1 VRVLIVKLSSLGD
14 VVHAMPVVHDIRVA
28 FPDALIDWVV
38 EPGFAPLVRRVDGIA
53 ETIECALRRWSK
65 GWWRADVR
73 AEWRAFRSRLK
84 REQYDAVIDLQGL
97 TKSALIARA
106 ARGVSY
112 GLANRTDGASHEAPA
127 RWLVDHAIRIEPRVH
142 ALDRSRMLAA
152 RALGY
157 SLRGAPQFGLR
168 AHAVA
173 DPDAIAHSSRTIVF
187 VHGTSRDDKLWPEA
201 AWIDIGRRLIA
212 QGRLIA
218 LPHVGAAEHERA
230 QRIAAALGDG
240 ATVWPAMNLDAF
252 VDRLGGVAGVIGV
265 DSGLSHI
272 AVALDLPHVQIYN
285 FPTAWRTG
293 PQPEHGHRH
302 QVSVQAQP
310 TPSVD
315 AVWDAWLAVERAAG
329 RANKSGDVQTT
340 PNDTQA
346 VSR

>member
-1 VRVLIVKLSSLGD
+1 MRASPLRRIDLARESVRILIVKLSSLGD
-14 VVHAMPVVHDIRVA
+14 VVHAMPVVHDIRAA

-38 EPGFAPLVRRVDGIA
+38 EPGFAPLVRRVDGVA
-53 ETIECALRRWSK
+53 ETIECALRRWSRS
-65 GWWRADVR
+65 WWRADVR
-73 AEWRAFRSRLK
+73 TEWRAFRTRLK

-97 TKSALIARA
+97 TKSALIART

-152 RALGY
+152 LALGY
-157 SLRGAPQFGLR
+157 PLRGAPQFGLH
-168 AHAVA
+168 AHPAA
-173 DPDAIAHSSRTIVF
+173 DADSANTVVF

-201 AWIDIGRRLIA
+201 AWIETGRRLVA
-212 QGRLIA
+212 QGRRIA
-218 LPHVGAAEHERA
+218 LPHAGPVELERA
-230 QRIAAALGDG
+230 QRIAAALGDS
-240 ATVWPAMNLDAF
+240 ASVWPAMSLDAI

-310 TPSVD
+310 TPTVD
-315 AVWDAWLAVERAAG
+315 AVWAAWTTVEQAVE
-329 RANKSGDVQTT
+329 
-340 PNDTQA
+340 QA
-346 VSR
+346 VPR